1 MNPSRKVLNKLLYG
15 ETLPP
20 PPPPTEVSPLIL
32 LYTLFDR
39 KGPFIYLLL
48 TNGPPVTYLV

>member
-1 MNPSRKVLNKLLYG
+1 MNPSRKVLNKLLYK
-15 ETLPP
+15 ETL
-20 PPPPTEVSPLIL
+20 PPPTEVSPLIL

>member
-1 MNPSRKVLNKLLYG
+1 MNPSRKVLNKLLHG
-15 ETLPP
+15 ETLP

-39 KGPFIYLLL
+39 KGSFIYLLL